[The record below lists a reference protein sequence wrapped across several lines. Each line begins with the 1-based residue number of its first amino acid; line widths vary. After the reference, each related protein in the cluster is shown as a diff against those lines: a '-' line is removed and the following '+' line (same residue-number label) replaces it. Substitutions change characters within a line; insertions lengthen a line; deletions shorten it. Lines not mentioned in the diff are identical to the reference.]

1 VIRFYIDGEEC
12 FSRAWTPTIPQAR
25 PQPFDHRFSMILNMG
40 VSMNGLSWRTEFPAE
55 LVVDY
60 AKAWR

>member
-1 VIRFYIDGEEC
+1 MP
-12 FSRAWTPTIPQAR
+12 TPDAPLKA
-25 PQPFDHRFSMILNMG
+25 PQPFDHPFSLVLNMG
-40 VSMNGLSWRTEFPAE
+40 VAMNGLSWRTEFPAS